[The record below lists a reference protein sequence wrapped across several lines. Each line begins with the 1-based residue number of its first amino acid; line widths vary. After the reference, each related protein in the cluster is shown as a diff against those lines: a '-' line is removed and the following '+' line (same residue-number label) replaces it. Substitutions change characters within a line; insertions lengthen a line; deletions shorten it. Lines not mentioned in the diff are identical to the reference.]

1 MIWHPDKNP
10 SYKRPE
16 AEAKFKLLSE
26 AYDVLSDPMKRQI
39 YDLYGEEAL
48 KSGQFPPPN
57 QSHASTFKPRDADD
71 IYEELFG
78 AEANGGRGN
87 RGFREGHFRNSN
99 GYGTSS
105 TTSNG
110 ELRKAAAVENV
121 LHCSL
126 EELYKGAKKKMRIA
140 RNVFDPSVSGLA
152 IGKQRLLTP
161 LAFPSQ
167 ATVSCVFPS
176 EILGFEQES
185 IFPTWTLNSILVW
198 HCISWFLFI
207 FVNGLCGVIFM
218 IPSLCYFD
226 LTAGLLSCSKFR
238 TLEEILTIEIKPGW
252 KRGTKIT
259 FPEKGN
265 EEPGVIPADV
275 IFVIE
280 EKPHA
285 TYKRDGNDLVVNQ
298 EITLLEALTGR
309 TLDLTT
315 LDGRSLVIPLTEI
328 VKPGAEIV
336 VPNEGMPISKEAG
349 RKGNLRIKL
358 DVKYPSRLTTEQK
371 SELRRVLASVS

>member
-1 MIWHPDKNP
+1 
-10 SYKRPE
+10 
-16 AEAKFKLLSE
+16 
-26 AYDVLSDPMKRQI
+26 
-39 YDLYGEEAL
+39 
-48 KSGQFPPPN
+48 
-57 QSHASTFKPRDADD
+57 
-71 IYEELFG
+71 
-78 AEANGGRGN
+78 
-87 RGFREGHFRNSN
+87 
-99 GYGTSS
+99 
-105 TTSNG
+105 
-110 ELRKAAAVENV
+110 
-121 LHCSL
+121 
-126 EELYKGAKKKMRIA
+126 
-140 RNVFDPSVSGLA
+140 
-152 IGKQRLLTP
+152 
-161 LAFPSQ
+161 
-167 ATVSCVFPS
+167 
-176 EILGFEQES
+176 
-185 IFPTWTLNSILVW
+185 
-198 HCISWFLFI
+198 
-207 FVNGLCGVIFM
+207 M

-226 LTAGLLSCSKFR
+226 LTARLLSCSKFRTLEEILTIEIKPGWKRGTKITFPEKGNEEPGVIPADVIFVIEEKPHATYKRDGNDLVVNQEITLLEALTARLLSCSKFR

-315 LDGRSLVIPLTEI
+315 LDGRSLMIPLTEI

>member
-1 MIWHPDKNP
+1 MGVDYYNILKVNRHANEEDLKKAYKRLAMIWHPDKNP

-57 QSHASTFKPRDADD
+57 QSHASTSASYPRGAGHYYNNSNNNQRQQQPNTDSFRFKPRDADD

-87 RGFREGHFRNSN
+87 RGFREGNFRNSN

-140 RNVFDPSVSGLA
+140 RNVFDPSVSG
-152 IGKQRLLTP
+152 
-161 LAFPSQ
+161 
-167 ATVSCVFPS
+167 
-176 EILGFEQES
+176 
-185 IFPTWTLNSILVW
+185 
-198 HCISWFLFI
+198 
-207 FVNGLCGVIFM
+207 
-218 IPSLCYFD
+218 
-226 LTAGLLSCSKFR
+226 KFR

-315 LDGRSLVIPLTEI
+315 LDGRSLVLPLTEI